1 MSDVVTLTLR
11 VPLEREVEAD
21 VVTPDRLATLGARE
35 IAALPLWEGAR
46 RLVLG
51 DLFEIRG
58 ERAARVRV
66 VGDCA
71 RVIALG
77 AGMTAGELV
86 VDGSAG
92 RYVGTR
98 MAGGV
103 LHVTGSA
110 GDGAGLEMV
119 GGVLRVDGDAGD
131 RVGAARLGA
140 SKGMLGGEIIVRGAV
155 GAEAGARM
163 RRGLVVCGRAGARA
177 GEGMIAGSVVALGPI
192 GDDPG
197 RYNKRGSIVALG
209 GAPVPLG
216 YAYDCTYHPPHVA
229 LTLRM
234 LRARFGVVVDADSDS
249 APYRRYSGDLAELGR
264 GELLIREGA

>member
-11 VPLEREVEAD
+11 APLERAVEAD
-21 VVTPDRLATLGARE
+21 AVTPDRLAALGARE
-35 IAALPLWEGAR
+35 IAELPVWEGAR

-51 DLFEIRG
+51 DLFEVRG
-58 ERAARVRV
+58 ERASRVRV
-66 VGDCA
+66 MGDCS
-71 RVIALG
+71 RVNALG
-77 AGMTAGELV
+77 AGMTTGELV

-92 RYVGTR
+92 RHAGMR

-110 GDGAGLEMV
+110 GDGAGLEMA
-119 GGVLRVDGDAGD
+119 GGVLRIDGDAGD
-131 RVGAARLGA
+131 RVGAARRGA

-163 RRGLVVCGRAGARA
+163 RRGLLVCGCAGARA
-177 GEGMIAGSVVALGPI
+177 GEGMIAGSIIALGAV

-216 YAYDCTYHPPHVA
+216 YAYDCTYHPPHLA

-234 LRARFGVVVDADSDS
+234 LRARFGVAADDGSGS
-249 APYRRYSGDLAELGR
+249 ARYRRYSGDLAELGR
-264 GELLIREGA
+264 GELLIREGV